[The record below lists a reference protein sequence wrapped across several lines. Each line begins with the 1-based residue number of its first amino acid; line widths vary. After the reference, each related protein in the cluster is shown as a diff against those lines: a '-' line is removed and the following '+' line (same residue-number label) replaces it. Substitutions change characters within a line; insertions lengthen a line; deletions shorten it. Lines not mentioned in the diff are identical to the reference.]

1 MAAAAEID
9 EGRGRLS
16 RRAYPGNTLESCI
29 FRADFSGPPIPPDWC
44 PRAPL
49 LSAPG
54 SAAPLN
60 SPI

>member
-16 RRAYPGNTLESCI
+16 RGSFPANTLESSI

-54 SAAPLN
+54 SAAPLH